1 MKEAQTTVYD
11 KQIYPTHSDEAENK
25 FSGNITFKN
34 ESVYITYKDEEQN
47 ITTVIKAKDNR
58 VSVKRLGA
66 IRGNLEFDSNKPHRT
81 IYSTPYGDM
90 DMEIVTQKCEV
101 YFLTKGVKIH
111 IEYKIMMQGEK
122 VSDNIYLVVAN

>member
-1 MKEAQTTVYD
+1 MKETQITVYD

-25 FSGNITFKN
+25 FVGNVTFKN
-34 ESVYITYKDEEQN
+34 EALYITYKEKEQN
-47 ITTVIKAKDNR
+47 VTTIIKAKDHI
-58 VSVKRLGA
+58 VSIKRLGVM
-66 IRGNLEFDSNKPHRT
+66 RGNLEFNSSKPHKT

-90 DMEIVTQKCEV
+90 EIEIVTKKCEV

-122 VSDNIYLVVAN
+122 VSDNIYLIVAN